1 LNLYIEVIYIQR
13 HTIHFATRMQK
24 SISLDDV
31 IASADKFGQD
41 CVLTYNAKKAR
52 DLKTLNPKSPYD
64 TTYIPLLFKH
74 ITGTSMPVKVKFSEQ
89 LIASGA
95 KTPQSDDEGIPRH
108 LSIAFVQMDKEDIEG
123 GDYVPR
129 EMSKASD
136 QEKEDTRVNDNIQR
150 YMDNN
155 KKFLR
160 VLEILDNSYKNVCD
174 EIKAKADTFN
184 FRVKKDRNQK
194 DITIFSIKQ
203 TTRLDRDTN
212 KDEELKHPI
221 YRLKIPVCKK
231 DGRLGIW
238 SNYHNK
244 FLPVVFDAR
253 KMNKKNNYQQ
263 VPAKIKVDG
272 KMRDLDVNNA
282 SSFIVYKSLIGGTI
296 QLECVVISKFGFSLN
311 NSFYDLYVYR
321 HKGKSSDGTFT
332 KEEIIQMRGGV
343 EEDDE
348 EESDAEINGEV
359 DDDED
364 ECNDDGTDEKPKI
377 DPIHDSDDDDDDDD
391 DE

>member
-1 LNLYIEVIYIQR
+1 
-13 HTIHFATRMQK
+13 MQK

-41 CVLTYNAKKAR
+41 CVLTYDVKKVR
-52 DLKTLNPKSPYD
+52 DLKTINPKSPYD

-74 ITGTSMPVKVKFSEQ
+74 ITGTTLPVKVKISEQ

-108 LSIAFVQMDKEDIEG
+108 LSLAFVQMDKEDIEG

-129 EMSKASD
+129 KMPKVSD
-136 QEKEDTRVNDNIQR
+136 QETEDKRVNDNIQR
-150 YMDNN
+150 YMNNN
-155 KKFLR
+155 KKFLH
-160 VLEILDNSYKNVCD
+160 VLEILDNSYKKVCA
-174 EIKAKADTFN
+174 EIKDKADTFN

-194 DITIFSIKQ
+194 DITVFSIKQ

-212 KDEELKHPI
+212 ADEELKHPI

-231 DGRLGIW
+231 DGRLGMW

-244 FLPVVFDAR
+244 FLPTVFDAR

-321 HKGKSSDGTFT
+321 HKGKSSAETLT

-343 EEDDE
+343 EDDE
-348 EESDAEINGEV
+348 ESDTEINGEG
-359 DDDED
+359 DD
-364 ECNDDGTDEKPKI
+364 NDTYEKPNI
-377 DPIHDSDDDDDDDD
+377 VPIHDSDDDADVDDVDVDVD
-391 DE
+391 NE